1 MGDGGGLVKSWCG
14 ELDEVEY
21 RADVDSAMT
30 DLHIKSHLI
39 PVFDCCT
46 RLSRQGARPVTA

>member
-30 DLHIKSHLI
+30 DLHIL
-39 PVFDCCT
+39 
-46 RLSRQGARPVTA
+46 PVTQIGITIIQVAFN